1 MVTWSWSIQNYVCKV
16 TKLSHFSTIK
26 PQHWYL
32 SVASRGT
39 IIDEE
44 PGSASLSPRVISLS
58 VIGEGEAT
66 GIEEIGIISH
76 TTASSHS
83 GLYDLQGRR
92 LNHEPAHGI
101 YIHNGRK
108 VVR

>member
-1 MVTWSWSIQNYVCKV
+1 MCAKLQNY
-16 TKLSHFSTIK
+16 LIFSTIK
-26 PQHWYL
+26 PQRWYL
-32 SVASRGT
+32 RVASRGT

-44 PGSASLSPRVISLS
+44 PDSASLSPRVISLS

-83 GLYDLQGRR
+83 GLYDPQGRR

>member
-26 PQHWYL
+26 PQRWYL

-39 IIDEE
+39 IIDNE
-44 PGSASLSPRVISLS
+44 PGSASPRVISLS

-92 LNHEPAHGI
+92 LNHEPALGI
-101 YIHNGRK
+101 YIHNGRN